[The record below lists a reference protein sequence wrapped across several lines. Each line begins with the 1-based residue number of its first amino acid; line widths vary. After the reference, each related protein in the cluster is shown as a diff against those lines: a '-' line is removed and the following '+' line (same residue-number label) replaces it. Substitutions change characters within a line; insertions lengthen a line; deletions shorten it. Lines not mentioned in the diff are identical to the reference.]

1 MVVHQLLCLL
11 VATCP
16 VLAVTQDSRWTS
28 RESCRNPPN
37 CTFMYRGKR
46 ISIYYVWL
54 YDYVFFIIILYIYVV
69 LYIIFMYHVLRII
82 YVYIIMIIINV
93 IAMMMIFAYYQS
105 TFITVYVLYRIS
117 IMSIIIVILA
127 SCSFLR
133 RGFSTPPCQ
142 GLNSF
147 DPYPFWGTPHFR
159 KPPKKDRKHNHVFGQ
174 HLWSFPP
181 CQTKIDRLG
190 IIMFIISAS

>member
-1 MVVHQLLCLL
+1 
-11 VATCP
+11 
-16 VLAVTQDSRWTS
+16 
-28 RESCRNPPN
+28 
-37 CTFMYRGKR
+37 
-46 ISIYYVWL
+46 
-54 YDYVFFIIILYIYVV
+54 
-69 LYIIFMYHVLRII
+69 MYHVLRII

-147 DPYPFWGTPHFR
+147 DPYPF
-159 KPPKKDRKHNHVFGQ
+159 
-174 HLWSFPP
+174 
-181 CQTKIDRLG
+181 
-190 IIMFIISAS
+190 